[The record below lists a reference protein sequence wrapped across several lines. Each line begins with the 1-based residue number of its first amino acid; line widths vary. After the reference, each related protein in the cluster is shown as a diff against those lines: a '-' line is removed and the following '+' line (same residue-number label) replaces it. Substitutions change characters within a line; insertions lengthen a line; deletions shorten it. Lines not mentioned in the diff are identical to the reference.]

1 MDLHLEV
8 RWRLGGSDAKDIEPM
23 LFELLEAI
31 EQGGSIRIAA
41 SRCRV
46 SYRYAWGLV
55 QQWGGLLGA
64 PLCVLERGRGAR
76 LTALGEGVLWGRRRI
91 TASLSPTLEGLAS
104 NLSAELRAATALPAD
119 PPLRIYASHGLAISA
134 LRQLMRA
141 RGGVVLDLQFRGSLE
156 SLRLLHAGR
165 CDLAGFHI
173 ADGSLGERL
182 APRYQRWLRPE
193 AQVLIHVVH
202 RQQGLITAREP
213 ARPIQ
218 SLRDLAAG
226 PVRFVN
232 RQAGS
237 GTRLLFDALIEEA
250 GVRPEE
256 IQGYDTEEFTHLA
269 VAALIA
275 SGAADCGFGIQAAA
289 HQFSLPFLPV
299 TRERYCFALAR
310 DTLASAAVTELI
322 ALLRSPLFREHAAAL
337 PGYDARESGSI
348 LPVESLVR
356 AVVENPVPVR
366 SQAPSRGL

>member
-1 MDLHLEV
+1 
-8 RWRLGGSDAKDIEPM
+8 
-23 LFELLEAI
+23 
-31 EQGGSIRIAA
+31 
-41 SRCRV
+41 
-46 SYRYAWGLV
+46 
-55 QQWGGLLGA
+55 
-64 PLCVLERGRGAR
+64 
-76 LTALGEGVLWGRRRI
+76 
-91 TASLSPTLEGLAS
+91 LEGLAS
-104 NLSAELRAATALPAD
+104 NLCAELRGATTLPTD
-119 PPLRIYASHGLAISA
+119 PPLRIFASHGLAISA
-134 LRQLMRA
+134 LRDLMRA

-173 ADGSLGERL
+173 AGGSLGQRL

-202 RQQGLITAREP
+202 RQQGLMTAQQP
-213 ARPIQ
+213 LRPIR

-226 PVRFVN
+226 PLRFVN

-275 SGAADCGFGIQAAA
+275 SGAADSGFGIQAAA
-289 HQFSLPFLPV
+289 QQFGLPFLPV

-310 DTLASAAVTELI
+310 DTLASPAVAELI
-322 ALLRSPLFREHAAAL
+322 ALLKSPLFRERAAGLA
-337 PGYDARESGSI
+337 GYDARESGTL
-348 LPVESLVR
+348 LPVESLIR
-356 AVVENPVPVR
+356 AD
-366 SQAPSRGL
+366 

>member
-1 MDLHLEV
+1 MDLHLDV
-8 RWRLGGSDAKDIEPM
+8 RWRIGGSDAKDIEPM

-31 EQGGSIRIAA
+31 EQGGSIRVAA
-41 SRCRV
+41 ARCRV
-46 SYRYAWGLV
+46 SYRYAWGIV
-55 QQWGGLLGA
+55 QQWGRLLGA
-64 PLCVLERGRGAR
+64 PLCVLKRGRGAR
-76 LTALGEGVLWGRRRI
+76 LTALGEGLLWGRRRI

-104 NLSAELRAATALPAD
+104 NLCAELRAATALPAD
-119 PPLRIYASHGLAISA
+119 PPLRIFASHGLAISA
-134 LRQLMRA
+134 LRDLMRA

-173 ADGSLGERL
+173 AGGPLGQRL

-202 RQQGLITAREP
+202 RQQGLITAQQP
-213 ARPIQ
+213 ARPIR

-226 PVRFVN
+226 PLRFVN

-250 GVRPEE
+250 GVRPAE

-289 HQFSLPFLPV
+289 HQFGLPFLPV
-299 TRERYCFALAR
+299 TRERYFFALAR
-310 DTLASAAVTELI
+310 DALASPAVAELI
-322 ALLRSPLFREHAAAL
+322 ALLKSPLFREHAAGL
-337 PGYDARESGSI
+337 PGYDARESGTL
-348 LPVESLVR
+348 LPVESLDR
-356 AVVENPVPVR
+356 A
-366 SQAPSRGL
+366 G

>member
-8 RWRLGGSDAKDIEPM
+8 RWRIGGSDAKDIEPA
-23 LFELLEAI
+23 LFDLLEAI
-31 EQGGSIRIAA
+31 EQGGSIRVAA
-41 SRCRV
+41 TRCRV

-55 QQWGGLLGA
+55 QQWGRLLGA

-76 LTALGEGVLWGRRRI
+76 LTALGEGLLWGRRRI

-104 NLSAELRAATALPAD
+104 NLCAELRAATTLPTD
-119 PPLRIYASHGLAISA
+119 PPLRIFASHGLAISA
-134 LRQLMRA
+134 LRDLMRA

-173 ADGSLGERL
+173 AGGPLGQRL

-202 RQQGLITAREP
+202 RQQGLITAQQP
-213 ARPIQ
+213 VRPIR

-226 PVRFVN
+226 PLRFVN

-289 HQFSLPFLPV
+289 HQFGLPFLPV

-310 DTLASAAVTELI
+310 DTLASPAVAELI
-322 ALLRSPLFREHAAAL
+322 ALLRSPLFRERAAGLA
-337 PGYDARESGSI
+337 GYDARESGTL
-348 LPVESLVR
+348 LPVESLIR
-356 AVVENPVPVR
+356 AD
-366 SQAPSRGL
+366 

>member
-1 MDLHLEV
+1 
-8 RWRLGGSDAKDIEPM
+8 M

-31 EQGGSIRIAA
+31 EKGGSIRVAA
-41 SRCRV
+41 TRCRV

-55 QQWGGLLGA
+55 QQWGRLLGA
-64 PLCVLERGRGAR
+64 PLCVLERGRGAS
-76 LTALGEGVLWGRRRI
+76 LTAMGEGLLWGRRRI
-91 TASLSPTLEGLAS
+91 SATLTPTLEGLAS
-104 NLSAELRAATALPAD
+104 SLCAELRAATAQPAD
-119 PPLRIYASHGLAISA
+119 PPLRIFASHGLAVSA
-134 LRQLMRA
+134 LPELMRA

-173 ADGSLGERL
+173 ASGPLGQRL

-202 RQQGLITAREP
+202 RQQGLITAPDRP
-213 ARPIQ
+213 RPIR
-218 SLRDLAAG
+218 SLSDLAAG
-226 PVRFVN
+226 PLRFVN

-289 HQFSLPFLPV
+289 HQFGLLFRPV
-299 TRERYCFALAR
+299 TRERYFFAVGH
-310 DTLASAAVTELI
+310 DTLATPPVTELI
-322 ALLRSPLFREHAAAL
+322 ALLKSALFREHAAGLA
-337 PGYDARESGSI
+337 GYDARESGTL

-356 AVVENPVPVR
+356 AD
-366 SQAPSRGL
+366 

>member
-1 MDLHLEV
+1 MDLYLEI
-8 RWRLGGSDAKDIEPM
+8 RWRIGGSDAKDIEPV

-55 QQWGGLLGA
+55 QRWGRLLGA
-64 PLCVLERGRGAR
+64 PLCMLERGRGAR
-76 LTALGEGVLWGRRRI
+76 LTALGKGLVWGRRRI

-202 RQQGLITAREP
+202 RQQGLITCQEP
-213 ARPIQ
+213 ARPIR

-226 PVRFVN
+226 SVRFVN

-289 HQFSLPFLPV
+289 HQFGLPFLPV

-310 DTLASAAVTELI
+310 DTLASAAVTDLI

-366 SQAPSRGL
+366 SQAPSRIP